1 MATGLIET
9 ERLRAALTTERIAR
23 RVIYL
28 DETTSTNDEVAR
40 RLAEDDADGLVVIA
54 EHQTAG
60 RGRRGRAWHS
70 PRSASVLASVA
81 IVDRE
86 EAFPGGC
93 LALVCGIAVVDALS
107 PCVDVRPTLKWP
119 NDVLARG
126 RKLAGILVES
136 RTVRG
141 GARCFILGIGIN
153 CLQHRGHFP
162 DELAD
167 NATSVELESGQPV
180 DRTAICASLLN
191 ELDGWLA
198 VADRCR
204 GPALRDAWLARSDIL
219 GKRIEIG
226 ENGGRY
232 RGHVVDLD
240 PEAGLIVRLDTGQV
254 RVLHS
259 GDTTDIDEGRR
270 VTA

>member
-1 MATGLIET
+1 MATGLIQT

-23 RVIYL
+23 RVIHL

-54 EHQTAG
+54 EHQTVG
-60 RGRRGRAWHS
+60 RGRRGRTWHS

-86 EAFPGGC
+86 KAFQGGC
-93 LALVCGIAVVDALS
+93 LALVRGIAVVDALS

-191 ELDGWLA
+191 ELDGWLT

-226 ENGGRY
+226 ENGRRY
-232 RGHVVDLD
+232 RGHVIDLD

-254 RVLHS
+254 RVLLC